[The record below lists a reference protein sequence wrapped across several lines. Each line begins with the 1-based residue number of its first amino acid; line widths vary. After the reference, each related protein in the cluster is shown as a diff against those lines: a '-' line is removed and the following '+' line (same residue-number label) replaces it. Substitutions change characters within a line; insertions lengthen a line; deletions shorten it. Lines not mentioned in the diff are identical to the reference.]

1 MDVLSL
7 FNSGLWISSYCF
19 IVVPGNIWGTTDRRL
34 RVTRILEL
42 SMSCGNHGL
51 AQRSP
56 TWCSWA
62 PLSPG
67 LAT

>member
-19 IVVPGNIWGTTDRRL
+19 TVVPDNIWGTTDRRL
-34 RVTRILEL
+34 RVTRIL
-42 SMSCGNHGL
+42 SMSGGNHCL
-51 AQRSP
+51 AQGSP
-56 TWCSWA
+56 TWCSRA
-62 PLSPG
+62 PPTPG